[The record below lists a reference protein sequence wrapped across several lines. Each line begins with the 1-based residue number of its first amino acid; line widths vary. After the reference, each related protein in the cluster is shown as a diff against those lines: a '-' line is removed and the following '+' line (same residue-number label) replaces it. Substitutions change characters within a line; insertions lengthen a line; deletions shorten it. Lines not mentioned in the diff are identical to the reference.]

1 MPSKETREALRG
13 LLKAV
18 TNLLNTA
25 TEEDWDELAEG
36 YPFDLSFDDLA
47 EEIRTWVET
56 HT

>member
-1 MPSKETREALRG
+1 MPSKETREALRS

-47 EEIRTWVET
+47 EEIRAWVET